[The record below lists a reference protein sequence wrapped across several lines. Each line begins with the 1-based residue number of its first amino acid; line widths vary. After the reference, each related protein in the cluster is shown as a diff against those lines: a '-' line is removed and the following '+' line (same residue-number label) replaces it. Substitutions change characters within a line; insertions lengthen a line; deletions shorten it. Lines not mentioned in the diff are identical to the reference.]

1 MDDQDLGRPQVI
13 VIIIIVAK
21 ILFDKVIT
29 IIIIIIQ
36 YVILDVRKST
46 TPFTKNEF
54 MERFMDEWT
63 Y

>member
-1 MDDQDLGRPQVI
+1 MDDQDLGRPQAI

>member
-1 MDDQDLGRPQVI
+1 MDDQDLGRPQAI
-13 VIIIIVAK
+13 VTIIIVVK